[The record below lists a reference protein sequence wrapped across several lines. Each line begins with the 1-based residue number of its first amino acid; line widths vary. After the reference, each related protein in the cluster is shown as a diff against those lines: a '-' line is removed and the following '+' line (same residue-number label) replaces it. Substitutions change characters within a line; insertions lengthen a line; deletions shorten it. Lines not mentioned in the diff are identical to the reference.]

1 MQVVLEQ
8 VCLIFLFT
16 LTGYI
21 LGKTKAVDSSKT
33 SVLSAL
39 SVYVFLP
46 AMVMKSFVTQ
56 FTVTYIRE
64 KYSIILISL
73 ALAVVISLIGI
84 PLSRLLTKNAY
95 RQKVIQYSL
104 VIPSYGYIGY
114 ALVESAF
121 GPAVLQDMMMFTM
134 PLTIY
139 IYTVGYSLLT
149 GEKISWKS
157 IVKPS
162 TVAMILGMILGL
174 SGLQIPSF
182 GLMLLNKASACTAPV
197 GMLLTGIVI
206 SEYKLKDMLCS
217 KMAYAV
223 TLLRL
228 VVLPVG
234 VAFLFK
240 LLKLEWMMLP
250 AVITLAMP
258 CGMNTIVFPRL
269 VGEDCKPG
277 AALTFISTI
286 LCCATIPLCMWL
298 LEYLQ

>member
-1 MQVVLEQ
+1 MLVVLEQ

-16 LTGYI
+16 LIGYI
-21 LGKTKAVDSSKT
+21 LGKTKAVDSSKIG
-33 SVLSAL
+33 VLSAL

-46 AMVMKSFVTQ
+46 AMVMRSFATQ
-56 FTVTYIRE
+56 FTVTYIQQ
-64 KYSIILISL
+64 KYSIMLISL
-73 ALAVVISLIGI
+73 ALVVVISLMGI
-84 PLSRLLTKNAY
+84 PISRLLTKNAY

-114 ALVESAF
+114 ALVGSAF
-121 GPAVLQDMMMFTM
+121 GPAVLLDMMMFTI

-139 IYTVGYSLLT
+139 IYTVGYSMLT
-149 GEKISWKS
+149 GEKASLKSLMKPS
-157 IVKPS
+157 IV
-162 TVAMILGMILGL
+162 TMVLGMILGL
-174 SGLQIPSF
+174 SGVQIPSF
-182 GLMLLNKASACTAPV
+182 GLLLLDNASACMAPI
-197 GMLLTGIVI
+197 GMLLTGLVI
-206 SEYKLKDMLCS
+206 SEYKLKDMFCS
-217 KMAYAV
+217 KMVYAV
-223 TLLRL
+223 TFLRL

-234 VAFLFK
+234 AAFLFK
-240 LLKLEWMMLP
+240 LLKLDWMLLP

-298 LEYLQ
+298 LTYLQ

>member
-1 MQVVLEQ
+1 MLVVLEQ

-46 AMVMKSFVTQ
+46 AMVMKSFATQ
-56 FTVTYIRE
+56 FTLTYIQE
-64 KYSIILISL
+64 KYGIMLISL
-73 ALAVVISLIGI
+73 ALVGVITLIGI

-121 GPAVLQDMMMFTM
+121 GPEVLQDMMMFTM
-134 PLTIY
+134 PLTVY
-139 IYTVGYSLLT
+139 IYTAGYSMLT
-149 GEKISWKS
+149 GEKIKLKSLIKPS
-157 IVKPS
+157 IV
-162 TVAMILGMILGL
+162 AMVLGMIVGL
-174 SGLQIPSF
+174 SGVQIPAF

-197 GMLLTGIVI
+197 SMLLTGIVI

-234 VAFLFK
+234 AAFLFK

-286 LCCATIPLCMWL
+286 LCCGTIPLCMML